1 MENRVNRLLNCL
13 RHRLTRVLP
22 VVGAL
27 LCVSTAWASNCDPSG
42 ADAPDLYQ
50 VAVQVR
56 GQNPVRN
63 TFTVDANTELVV
75 FARERGADITLE
87 VLDSS
92 GQSLGRGDNPI
103 RRTGVQRVALP
114 ARLGQRFYVAVTG
127 KDHADSRGSVDV
139 RVVDLQMVT
148 DSACLEAQKL
158 MAGADAAYATGQAVT
173 RAIAGKSQSK
183 SSDQAYQEAAD
194 GYEKAAARLG
204 NESVS
209 VLRAEAELAR
219 ATLRNMDVDNY
230 VDAREWA
237 EKAALSYAALHDDY
251 GKARAQAIQS
261 AASIDLAVNARR
273 AGTTDAAKQ
282 ASAMLSQAR
291 DQLSAVAAFHA
302 RRHELYDQAQAQNN
316 IGIALYYEGRYDEA
330 IRAYQKSLPLYE
342 SLHERFGQAQVLQ
355 NVAVV
360 EWELGRMSASQPHF
374 NKALTLIKREEAP
387 QLYSAVLTNGAL
399 VNKAMGN
406 DDLALRQLSESLQI
420 ARQIQDTYTQTI
432 DIHNIASVYATLGD
446 QTRALDFFR
455 QALDLAT
462 TAHNARGKTA
472 STSMRAI
479 ANILRQQGQA
489 GEALSMDQEAL
500 LLAATPWAKTRINL
514 QIVRDLIELGRTREA
529 EQSLETILS
538 QNAASDEVD
547 RARALVERGRLR
559 SAANDTQGAC
569 ADLQAALK
577 TFKAYELPTDEFEVW
592 MLLAELE
599 QRRGSIPAAFAAVDQ
614 ALSLAEEV
622 RLQSANPELRSTLL
636 QPLRPAF
643 DLKISMLF
651 DQYRAAQGRAGE
663 QAAQALR
670 ALETAEQ
677 ARARAQAD
685 FQSLDLTAPGLDPE
699 LLARR
704 QALFHELATRRSRL
718 EARLDRT
725 GTADSQSR
733 AIRSDIASLRQEL
746 DQIDA
751 RIGAASQSQLKR
763 SSKSKKANSL
773 PLGEIPGDVAIIEYW
788 LGAKGSFAWV
798 VTQQGITMTPIGP
811 RAVINTEAEA
821 LHTAL
826 RGFGTVTRAERLAD
840 GERLYDRILRPIEA
854 QISDRHTL
862 IFAPDG
868 ALHYVPFATLRS
880 TEAGRKIFLVEKYDL
895 AVTPSIQMFLQP
907 ALPRPHPQA
916 GNSQQMLLVDDPVY
930 DSGDPRIRNPS
941 SGLADT
947 DVLDPAK
954 ALALVR
960 GGGQHLPRLPGAAR
974 EAAAIARLMPAGSVD
989 RLDGFAAN
997 RERFLT
1003 SALDRY
1009 RLIHVASHATTDSE
1023 VPQASA
1029 LILSTVDGSG
1039 KDIDGRVYAADFMGV
1054 RLHADTVVLSAC
1066 DTALGKNV
1074 AGEGLIGLQYIVLA
1088 RGARSVVSSLWPAMD
1103 QVTAHMM
1110 VKFYTSLLQQ
1120 RASVIAAWSAASRE
1134 TLTGQYP
1141 DPGTWGAFMLTLS
1154 HVEDVNSNTKQS
1166 SQQQTRKEADS
1177 HEHAK

>member
-1 MENRVNRLLNCL
+1 MENRVNRLSNCL
-13 RHRLTRVLP
+13 RHQLTRVLQLAS
-22 VVGAL
+22 AL
-27 LCVSTAWASNCDPSG
+27 LCVSTAFASNCDPSL
-42 ADAPDLYQ
+42 AAAPAVYQ
-50 VAVQVR
+50 VAVQIR

-63 TFTVDANTELVV
+63 TFTVGANTNLLV
-75 FARERGADITLE
+75 FAQERGADITLE

-114 ARLGQRFYVAVTG
+114 AHLGQRFYIAVTG
-127 KDHADSRGSVDV
+127 KDHADSKGAVDV
-139 RVVDLQMVT
+139 RVVDLQTVT
-148 DSACLEAQKL
+148 DAACLEAQKL
-158 MAGADAAYATGQAVT
+158 MAGADAAYAAGQAVT
-173 RAIAGKSQSK
+173 RAVAGKSQST
-183 SSDQAYQEAAD
+183 SSDQAYQEAAA
-194 GYEKAAARLG
+194 GYQKAAARLG
-204 NESVS
+204 NESDAA
-209 VLRAEAELAR
+209 LRAQAELAR
-219 ATLRNMDVDNY
+219 ATLLNMDVDNF
-230 VDAREWA
+230 VEAREWA
-237 EKAALSYAALHDDY
+237 SKAAQSYAALHDDY
-251 GKARAQAIQS
+251 GKARAQAIESS
-261 AASIDLAVNARR
+261 AAVDLAVTTRR

-302 RRHELYDQAQAQNN
+302 RRHELYEQAQAQNN
-316 IGIALYYEGRYDEA
+316 IGIALYFEGRYDEA

-342 SLHERFGQAQVLQ
+342 SLRERFGQAQVLQ

-374 NKALTLIKREEAP
+374 NKALTLIKLEEEP

-420 ARQIQDTYTQTI
+420 ARQIQDTNTQTV
-432 DIHNIASVYATLGD
+432 DFHNIASVYSTLGD

-455 QALDLAT
+455 QALTLAT
-462 TAHNARGKTA
+462 GAHNTRGRTA
-472 STSMRAI
+472 SMRAI

-489 GEALSMDQEAL
+489 AEALSMDQEAL
-500 LLAATPWAKTRINL
+500 SLAATPSAKTRINL
-514 QIVRDLIELGRTREA
+514 QIVRDLIELGRAPEA
-529 EQSLETILS
+529 EQSLATILS

-559 SAANDTQGAC
+559 SAANDTQPAS
-569 ADLQAALK
+569 ADLRAALK

-599 QRRGSIPAAFAAVDQ
+599 QRRGAIPAAFAAVDQ
-614 ALSLAEEV
+614 ALALAEEV

-651 DQYRAAQGRAGE
+651 DEYRAAQGQARE
-663 QAAQALR
+663 QAILAQR

-685 FQSLDLTAPGLDPE
+685 FQSLDLTAPGLDPK

-704 QALFHELATRRSRL
+704 QALFHELAARRFRL

-725 GTADSQSR
+725 GTADSQSQ

-751 RIGAASQSQLKR
+751 RIGAASQSQLKHHGR
-763 SSKSKKANSL
+763 SKQAGSL
-773 PLGEIPGDVAIIEYW
+773 ALGDIPADVAVIEYW
-788 LGAKGSFAWV
+788 LGARSSFAWV

-811 RAVINTEAEA
+811 SAVINAEANA

-826 RGFGTVTRAERLAD
+826 RGFGIVSRAERLAD

-854 QISDRHTL
+854 QISARHTL

-880 TEAGRKIFLVEKYDL
+880 SDAGRKIFLVEKYDL

-907 ALPRPHPQA
+907 AVPRPQPQA

-941 SGLADT
+941 IGLADT
-947 DVLDPAK
+947 DVLDPAQ
-954 ALALVR
+954 AVALVR

-974 EAAAIARLMPAGSVD
+974 EAAAIAGLMPAGSVD

-1009 RLIHVASHATTDSE
+1009 RLIHVATHATTDSE

-1110 VKFYTSLLQQ
+1110 VKFYTRLLQQ
-1120 RASVIAAWSAASRE
+1120 HSTVIAAWSAASRE

-1166 SQQQTRKEADS
+1166 SQQQTRKEDGS
-1177 HEHAK
+1177 HEQQR

>member
-22 VVGAL
+22 AVAAL
-27 LCVSTAWASNCDPSG
+27 LGVSTAFASNCDPSL
-42 ADAPDLYQ
+42 ADAPAIYQ
-50 VAVQVR
+50 VAVQIR
-56 GQNPVRN
+56 GENPVRN
-63 TFTVDANTELVV
+63 TFTVSANTELVV
-75 FARERGADITLE
+75 FAQERGADITLE
-87 VLDSS
+87 VLDST
-92 GQSLGRGDNPI
+92 GQTLGRGDNPI

-114 ARLGQRFYVAVTG
+114 AHAGQRLYVAVSG

-139 RVVDLQMVT
+139 RVVDLQTVT
-148 DSACLEAQKL
+148 DAACREAQKL
-158 MAGADAAYATGQAVT
+158 MAGADAAYAVGQAVT
-173 RAIAGKSQSK
+173 RAVAGKPQST
-183 SSDQAYQEAAD
+183 SSDQAYQNAAA
-194 GYEKAAARLG
+194 GYQKAAARLG
-204 NESVS
+204 NESALP
-209 VLRAEAELAR
+209 LRAQAELAS
-219 ATLRNMDVDNY
+219 ATLLNMDVNNFTE
-230 VDAREWA
+230 AKEWA
-237 EKAALSYAALHDDY
+237 AKAVQSYTTLHDDY
-251 GKARAQAIQS
+251 GKARAQAIEG
-261 AASIDLAVNARR
+261 AASIDLANATRR
-273 AGTTDAAKQ
+273 AGTTDAARQ
-282 ASAMLSQAR
+282 ASVMLSQAR
-291 DQLSAVAAFHA
+291 DQLRSVAAFHA

-316 IGIALYYEGRYDEA
+316 IGVALYFEGRYDEA
-330 IRAYQKSLPLYE
+330 IRECQRSLPLYE

-355 NVAVV
+355 NVGVV
-360 EWELGRMSASQPHF
+360 EWELGRMSAARPHLH
-374 NKALTLIKREEAP
+374 KALTLIKREEAP
-387 QLYSAVLTNGAL
+387 QLYSAVLTNNAL
-399 VNKAMGN
+399 VNRALGN
-406 DDLALRQLSESLQI
+406 DDLALRQFSESLQI
-420 ARQIQDTYTQTI
+420 ARQIQETTQETA
-432 DIHNIASVYATLGD
+432 DIHNIAFLYSTLGD

-455 QALDLAT
+455 QALALAT
-462 TAHNARGKTA
+462 SAHNTRFRTA
-472 STSMRAI
+472 SMRAI
-479 ANILRQQGQA
+479 ANILRQRGQA
-489 GEALSMDQEAL
+489 AEALRMDQEAL
-500 LLAATPWAKTRINL
+500 SLAAAPVLKTRINL
-514 QIVRDLIELGRTREA
+514 QIVRDLIELGRGREA

-547 RARALVERGRLR
+547 RARALLERGRLR
-559 SAANDTQGAC
+559 SAANDTRAAS

-577 TFKAYELPTDEFEVW
+577 TFKTYELPTDEFAAW

-599 QRRGSIPAAFAAVDQ
+599 QRQGAIPAAFAAVDQ
-614 ALSLAEEV
+614 ALALAEEV

-651 DQYRAAQGRAGE
+651 DQYRASQGQLEA
-663 QAAQALR
+663 QAALAHQ

-685 FQSLDLTAPGLDPE
+685 FQSLDLTAPGLDPR

-704 QALFHELATRRSRL
+704 QALFHELATRRFRL

-725 GTADSQSR
+725 GTADSQSQ
-733 AIRSDIASLRQEL
+733 AIRSDIANLRQEL

-751 RIGAASQSQLKR
+751 RIGAASQTQVKSR
-763 SSKSKKANSL
+763 SKSNRANSL
-773 PLGEIPGDVAIIEYW
+773 PLGDIPPDVAIIEYW
-788 LGAKGSFAWV
+788 LGAKNAFAWV

-811 RAVINTEAEA
+811 SALINTEAEA

-840 GERLYDRILRPIEA
+840 GERLYERILRPIEA
-854 QISDRHTL
+854 RIADRHTL

-868 ALHYVPFATLRS
+868 ALHYVPFATLRKA
-880 TEAGRKIFLVEKYDL
+880 EAGRKIFLVEKYDL

-907 ALPRPHPQA
+907 AVPRPQPQA
-916 GNSQQMLLVDDPVY
+916 GNAQQMLLVDDPVY
-930 DSGDPRIRNPS
+930 DAGDPRIGNPS
-941 SGLADT
+941 IGFADA

-954 ALALVR
+954 AVALVR

-974 EAAAIARLMPAGSVD
+974 EAAAIAGLMPAGSVD

-997 RERFLT
+997 RDRFLT

-1009 RLIHVASHATTDSE
+1009 RLIHVATHATMDSE
-1023 VPQASA
+1023 IPQASA
-1029 LILSTVDGSG
+1029 LILSTVDSSG

-1110 VKFYTSLLQQ
+1110 VKFYTRLLQQ
-1120 RASVIAAWSAASRE
+1120 RSSVIAAWSAASRE

-1166 SQQQTRKEADS
+1166 SQQ
-1177 HEHAK
+1177 

>member
-1 MENRVNRLLNCL
+1 MENRVNLLLNCL
-13 RHRLTRVLP
+13 RHRLTRVLQLAS
-22 VVGAL
+22 AL
-27 LCVSTAWASNCDPSG
+27 LCVSTASASNCDPG
-42 ADAPDLYQ
+42 LAAAPAVYQ
-50 VAVQVR
+50 VTVQIR
-56 GQNPVRN
+56 GENPVRN
-63 TFTVDANTELVV
+63 TFTVSANTELLV
-75 FARERGADITLE
+75 FAQERGADITLE

-92 GQSLGRGDNPI
+92 GQSVGRGDNPV

-114 ARLGQRFYVAVTG
+114 AHPGQRFYIAVTG
-127 KDHADSRGSVDV
+127 KDHADSKGSVDL
-139 RVVDLQMVT
+139 RVIDLQTVR
-148 DSACLEAQKL
+148 DAACLEAQKL
-158 MAGADAAYATGQAVT
+158 MAGADAAYAAGQEVT
-173 RAIAGKSQSK
+173 RAVAGKSQST
-183 SSDQAYQEAAD
+183 SSDQAYQQAAT
-194 GYEKAAARLG
+194 GYQKAAARVG
-204 NESVS
+204 NTLDPA
-209 VLRAEAELAR
+209 LRAEAELAR
-219 ATLRNMDVDNY
+219 ATLLNMDIDNF
-230 VDAREWA
+230 VEAREWA
-237 EKAALSYAALHDDY
+237 SKAAQSYAALHDEY
-251 GKARAQAIQS
+251 GKARAQAIES
-261 AASIDLAVNARR
+261 AASIDLAVTARR

-302 RRHELYDQAQAQNN
+302 RRRELYEQAQAQNN
-316 IGIALYYEGRYDEA
+316 IGIALYFEGRYDEA

-399 VNKAMGN
+399 VNKALGN

-420 ARQIQDTYTQTI
+420 VRQIQDANLQTA

-455 QALDLAT
+455 QALALAT
-462 TAHNARGKTA
+462 SAHNTRGRTA
-472 STSMRAI
+472 SMRAI

-489 GEALSMDQEAL
+489 AEALSMDQEAL
-500 LLAATPWAKTRINL
+500 SLAATPVGKTRINL
-514 QIVRDLIELGRTREA
+514 QIVRDLIELGRPHEA
-529 EQSLETILS
+529 QQSLETILS

-559 SAANDTQGAC
+559 SAADDAEAAS
-569 ADLQAALK
+569 ADLQEALK
-577 TFKAYELPTDEFEVW
+577 TFKAYELPRDEFDVW
-592 MLLAELE
+592 MLLAALE
-599 QRRGSIPAAFAAVDQ
+599 QRRRALPAAFAAVDQ
-614 ALSLAEEV
+614 ALALAEEV

-651 DQYRAAQGRAGE
+651 DEYQAAQGRAGE
-663 QAAQALR
+663 QATLARR

-685 FQSLDLTAPGLDPE
+685 FQSLDLTAPGLDPK

-704 QALFHELATRRSRL
+704 QALFHELAARRFRL

-725 GTADSQSR
+725 GTADSQSQ
-733 AIRSDIASLRQEL
+733 AIRSDIANLRQEL

-763 SSKSKKANSL
+763 HPSAKQAGTL
-773 PLGEIPGDVAIIEYW
+773 PLGDIPADVAIIEYW
-788 LGAKGSFAWV
+788 LGAKRSFAWV

-811 RAVINTEAEA
+811 SAVINTEANA

-826 RGFGTVTRAERLAD
+826 RGFGIVSRAERLAD

-854 QISDRHTL
+854 QISDRRTL

-880 TEAGRKIFLVEKYDL
+880 SDAGRKIFLVEKYDL

-907 ALPRPHPQA
+907 ALARPQA

-930 DSGDPRIRNPS
+930 DSGDPRIRSPS
-941 SGLADT
+941 IGPGDT

-954 ALALVR
+954 AVALVR

-974 EAAAIARLMPAGSVD
+974 EAAAIAGLMPAGSVD

-1003 SALDRY
+1003 SALDHY

-1023 VPQASA
+1023 IPQASA

-1110 VKFYTSLLQQ
+1110 VKFYTRLLQQ
-1120 RASVIAAWSAASRE
+1120 HSTVIAAWSAASRE

-1166 SQQQTRKEADS
+1166 SQQQKQERGRQS
-1177 HEHAK
+1177 